1 MYELEKI
8 KVQSLHHKTHVAE
21 LWHGQTDT
29 WEQMSLSELAEIFLA
44 VKREVARL
52 ELHAAEMPLNFAMP
66 AVELVWPA
74 AALLAWKGGMPLHLA
89 ICAGAPEDPCAKF
102 LRTGRLPGGL
112 SDRTREAAGVILEII
127 GAPEQA
133 ALARQ
138 GEALCLAPEELARLT
153 QMIGVD
159 AVTDARGENYV
170 RKIYEM
176 TEYVLHPET
185 GRLYTGLQD
194 YRVMWAESTPSVI
207 LALQDPLEA
216 ADRVCALLGLPDA
229 AVLQAAQASGRGRFV
244 EY

>member
-1 MYELEKI
+1 MYQVEKI

-21 LWHGQTDT
+21 LWHGQAGA
-29 WEQMSLSELAEIFLA
+29 WEQMSPSELAEIFPA

-52 ELHAAEMPLNFAMP
+52 ELHAAEMPLNFA
-66 AVELVWPA
+66 WPA

-112 SDRTREAAGVILEII
+112 SDRTREAAGVILEIV

-138 GEALCLAPEELARLT
+138 GEAVCLAPEELARLT

-159 AVTDARGENYV
+159 AVTEARGENYV

-216 ADRVCALLGLPDA
+216 ADRVCTLLGLPDA
-229 AVLQAAQASGRGRFV
+229 AALQAAQAGGRKRFV